1 MRRATFSEP
10 CVYRLALAA
19 TLALEVATI
28 LARVISGHSAAEF
41 NAAVDP
47 PLLVKMH
54 HMFWALPVGLAAA
67 WTTGRRASCVLWA
80 LAMALVASDLLH
92 HAVVLPLWVGNTGW
106 HWP

>member
-1 MRRATFSEP
+1 MLRAIFSKP
-10 CVYRLALAA
+10 AVYWLAVAA
-19 TLALEVATI
+19 TLVLEGATI
-28 LARVISGHSAAEF
+28 LARVLSGHSAAEF

-47 PLLVKMH
+47 PLLLKMH

-67 WTTGRRASCVLWA
+67 WTQGRRSSCALWA

-92 HAVVLPLWVGNTGW
+92 HALVLPLWVGNTGW